1 VIVNLAM
8 SLIVMVAMIKAD
20 NVYVEPRQPDFTD
33 PLVKHDFLTNIHL
46 QDYPSLVGP
55 EEHERERRRHRV
67 FQNKST

>member
-1 VIVNLAM
+1 VITKLALT
-8 SLIVMVAMIKAD
+8 LIVMVAMLKAD

-55 EEHERERRRHRV
+55 EEHERERRRQRA